1 MIYMNYS
8 FEDIEY
14 CKPIGEYVNEYVYDV
29 EMQDNSHTFIANNML
44 VHNSNYISYKP
55 LMDSVG
61 YTGEPIQFILHVHKV
76 LMKRLLNKFLI
87 DYAKTHE
94 VENKHDFELENIN
107 KSSLHLGGKIYIKNT
122 LWEEGVFHDSDH
134 NLIPVGVQL
143 IKSST
148 PPWVRGKGGEGGV
161 WKFIN
166 YLFNEDVDKLDIMNI
181 LRIVKELKD
190 EFVLQNI
197 EDISM
202 STSCTNYS
210 TRVIDDVND
219 VIVKKGSH
227 FSIKAS
233 AFHNYLLNKN
243 SEYKTKYDII
253 RGGQIKYYY
262 CKHNINNVFGY
273 TRSFHPYEITEKE
286 KVLFDY
292 DTQFEKT
299 VLSIIN
305 GFLIP
310 IGLPPIN
317 KRLAVRTS
325 LFNF

>member
-1 MIYMNYS
+1 MNIS

-14 CKPIGEYVNEYVYDV
+14 CKPIGYFDDEYVYDI
-29 EMQDNSHTFIANNML
+29 EMDDESHTFVANNML
-44 VHNSNYISYKP
+44 VHNSNYISYDP
-55 LMDSVG
+55 LMKSVD
-61 YTGEPIQFILHVHKV
+61 YNGEPLEFILHVHKV
-76 LMKRLLNKFLI
+76 LMKRLLDKFLL
-87 DYAKTHE
+87 DYSEKYN

-107 KSSLHLGGKIYIKNT
+107 KSSLHIGGKVYIKNNI
-122 LWEEGVFHDSDH
+122 WEEGIFYNDQD

-148 PPWVRGKGGEGGV
+148 PPWVRGKKGQGGV
-161 WKFIN
+161 WKFIH
-166 YLFNEDVDKLDIMNI
+166 YIFNQDVNKINIIDI
-181 LRIVKELKD
+181 LKIVKELKD
-190 EFVLQNI
+190 EFMLQNI

-202 STSCTNYS
+202 STSCTNYPS
-210 TRVIDDVND
+210 RVIDDVTD

-243 SEYKTKYDII
+243 SEYKVKYDII

-273 TRSFHPYEITEKE
+273 VRNFHPYEITEKE

-305 GFLIP
+305 GFLLP
-310 IGLPPIN
+310 MGLPMIN